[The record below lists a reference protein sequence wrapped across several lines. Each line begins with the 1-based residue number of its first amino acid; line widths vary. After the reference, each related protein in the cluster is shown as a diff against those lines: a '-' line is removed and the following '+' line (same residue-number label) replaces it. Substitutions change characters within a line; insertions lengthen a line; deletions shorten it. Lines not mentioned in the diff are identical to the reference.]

1 MLTSLLHLIMI
12 INQYEVVHDHLH
24 ERVCI
29 HNLESLRKVNH
40 SSHVRVD
47 TDFLTAESTS
57 YTRKPE
63 LRLVRGVIEGPICMY
78 RCENKHFRKTKSRTQ
93 EMAPAVSADIVV
105 ALLL

>member
-1 MLTSLLHLIMI
+1 MI
-12 INQYEVVHDHLH
+12 IDQYEVVHDHLH

-29 HNLESLRKVNH
+29 HDLESLSKVNH
-40 SSHVRVD
+40 SSHVRVG

-78 RCENKHFRKTKSRTQ
+78 RCENKQFRQIKLRTQ
-93 EMAPAVSADIVV
+93 ETAPAVSADIVV